1 MQGLFISM
9 HYSDLK
15 TYSNSNGHFRVVLNA
30 THKNPE
36 QFLPAMELI
45 FYIVDKIA
53 GLKFS
58 ANIKAKAMKS
68 REAYHQLKER

>member
-1 MQGLFISM
+1 MQGLIISM

-15 TYSNSNGHFRVVLNA
+15 TYSNSSGHFRVILNA
-30 THKNPE
+30 THKDPE
-36 QFLPAMELI
+36 QFLPAIELI
-45 FYIVDKIA
+45 FYIIDKIA

-58 ANIKAKAMKS
+58 ANIKAKALKA

>member
-1 MQGLFISM
+1 
-9 HYSDLK
+9 
-15 TYSNSNGHFRVVLNA
+15 
-30 THKNPE
+30 
-36 QFLPAMELI
+36 MEVI

-58 ANIKAKAMKS
+58 ANIKAKALKS